1 MSIAPRTLSA
11 LQHAGQAVFDAHAAL
26 TEDTKTQATRV
37 SESLALNP
45 FALENDSLFNAWK
58 TVARLAQE
66 VQNIE
71 GQMRGLYASAA
82 ALGEDAGIS
91 VTDIRSLAAPE
102 PVSVSLKGM
111 QVIEGPRTAKTAKAA
126 NASKSIK
133 DVKDV
138 SGMKGN
144 NAKVF
149 ACLSALL
156 NDSDFMPIK
165 QSRVADAA
173 GIPKGSINLAIRQLI
188 ALRVIEEGRKS
199 HYRLI

>member
-1 MSIAPRTLSA
+1 MSIAPSTLSA
-11 LQHAGQAVFDAHAAL
+11 LQRAGQAVFDAYAAL
-26 TEDTKTQATRV
+26 TEDTKTQAARV

-45 FALENDSLFNAWK
+45 FALENDTFFNAWK

-91 VTDIRSLAAPE
+91 VTDMPLLAAPE
-102 PVSVSLKGM
+102 PVPMSLKGM
-111 QVIEGPRTAKTAKAA
+111 QVIEGPRAAKTAKAPKVL
-126 NASKSIK
+126 KS
-133 DVKDV
+133 VKAV
-138 SGMKGN
+138 NGMKGN

-149 ACLSALL
+149 ACLSAML
-156 NDSDFMPIK
+156 NYRDFMQIM